1 MRIIKLPEVKHL
13 TGLGRSSIYRMVAEG
28 IFPASVSLGGGR
40 SVGWVES
47 EVVGWITERIQE
59 RKPRQEQQQPTTQI
73 GGK

>member
-13 TGLGRSSIYRMVAEG
+13 SGLGRSSIYRMVAEG
-28 IFPASVSLGGGR
+28 KFPASVSLGGGR

-59 RKPRQEQQQPTTQI
+59 RKPRQEQPTSQI